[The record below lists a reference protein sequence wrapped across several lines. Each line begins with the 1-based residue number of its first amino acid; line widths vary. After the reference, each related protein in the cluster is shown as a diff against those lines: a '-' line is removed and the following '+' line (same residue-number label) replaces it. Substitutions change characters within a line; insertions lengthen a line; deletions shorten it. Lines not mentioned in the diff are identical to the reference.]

1 LPAVLIVAGLWFKG
15 GVWFLS
21 ANRFSIPKEKGS
33 GLNMIW
39 PAIPLSLLLLALALS
54 RSFSSEWTWEPPMLL
69 PALNLLFLTLIP
81 GLIAVLGARSY
92 LQSGRL
98 GLLLLGAGAAAL
110 GLTSL
115 LTGWYLKTPGGINI
129 TVTIYNSGFLL
140 AGLLH
145 LTGVIVMA
153 ERGVFTEQSRRLR
166 WPALAIAYTLVAA
179 VIMILAAAAWQA
191 RLPLFFLQGVGP
203 TPLRQA
209 VLGAAVGTFLLS
221 ALLILNIYRES
232 RSRFLY
238 WYGWGLALIALGLVA
253 ILTITRV
260 GGMVNWIGRIA
271 QFLGGI
277 YLLIAVISARRA
289 RMSAAEVVAELSRQ
303 PRELHA
309 AIFQNSLD
317 GILVMISDGRIID
330 ANAQACA
337 MLGYSPAGIREISMD
352 RILDKRHPNTADLLK
367 NLAYMGKWKGDT
379 HLIRGDG
386 SLFSVEISA
395 SGFKTRQGSELLTF
409 MIRDN
414 TWREQA
420 EAHLR
425 ESEERYRGLFNSMSE
440 GFALAEMIYDDS
452 GRARDYR
459 FLEVNPAFGRITG
472 IAVEATAGRTAK
484 ELVPALEPQWIESF
498 AQVVETGNP
507 VRFEKYSHALQK
519 WFEVMAFSPKPNQ
532 FAMVFDDVTERE
544 HHREMMEHQ
553 RELLLGIIENIPIM
567 IAIHEP
573 RRKTFTFNR
582 AFRDTLGCS
591 ETDFSRHTPP
601 DPPETAQCVVMRDVL
616 SAAESGWRDLAI
628 TTISGEMVES
638 SWSGF
643 RLSDETCIGIGI
655 DIRDRKRTERLLK
668 EAQMVLEEKV
678 RERTEQLQSTVQALE
693 NEILERRKAQSMLE
707 RLSRKTLQTMENDRQ
722 TVAKELHDSVS
733 ASMAAIKFGLE
744 AVSLDNGEVGVAA
757 DAVRQAIAYLAETIK
772 ESKRIAARLRPLMLE
787 DLGLLS
793 TIDWHVREFANSY
806 PRIAVIKK
814 ISVAEEEI
822 PEPLKIVVYRIL
834 QEALNNSARH
844 SNARQIVLHLSRE
857 SEDLF
862 LEVKDNGSGFN
873 PDELGQR
880 GDPLSG
886 HGLRSMQE
894 RAEICGGTFDL
905 KTGPQQ
911 GVRIRVRL
919 PLSVAGMV
927 YAVQTLT
934 EDTEHQHQRRV
945 SDRT

>member
-1 LPAVLIVAGLWFKG
+1 
-15 GVWFLS
+15 LS
-21 ANRFSIPKEKGS
+21 VNRLTLPKEKS
-33 GLNMIW
+33 SRLNLIW
-39 PAIPLSLLLLALALS
+39 PAIPLTLLLLALALS
-54 RSFSSEWTWEPPMLL
+54 RSIPSEWTWDPPMLL
-69 PALNLLFLTLIP
+69 PALNLLFLTFIP
-81 GLIAVLGARSY
+81 GLIAMLAARSY

-98 GLLLLGAGAAAL
+98 GLLLLGAGVL
-110 GLTSL
+110 SLSLTSML
-115 LTGWYLKTPGGINI
+115 SGWYVKTAGGINT

-166 WPALAIAYTLVAA
+166 WPLLSIAYTLVAA
-179 VIMILAAAAWQA
+179 LIIILAVSAWQA
-191 RLPLFFLQGVGP
+191 RLPLFFIQGIGP
-203 TPLRQA
+203 TPLRQI
-209 VLGAAVGTFLLS
+209 VLGLAVGTFLIS

-253 ILTITRV
+253 ILTIIRV
-260 GGMVNWIGRIA
+260 GGIVNWIGRIA

-277 YLLIAVISARRA
+277 YLLAAVISARRA
-289 RMSAAEVVAELSRQ
+289 RLSAGEVVAELSRQ

-309 AIFQNSLD
+309 AIFDSSLD
-317 GILVMISDGRIID
+317 GILVMLSDGRIID

-337 MLGYSPAGIREISMD
+337 MLGYSHVKICGTSMD
-352 RILDKRHPNTADLLK
+352 RILDKQHPNTADLFK
-367 NLAYMGKWKGDT
+367 RLAGRGKWKGDT
-379 HLIRGDG
+379 NMIRGDG
-386 SLFSVEISA
+386 SHFPAEIAA

-409 MIRDN
+409 MIRDI
-414 TWREQA
+414 TWREEA

-440 GFALAEMIYDDS
+440 GFALAEVVYDES
-452 GRARDYR
+452 GVARDFR

-472 IAVEATAGRTAK
+472 VEAQTAPGRTAL
-484 ELVPALEPQWIESF
+484 ELVPDLESHWIEIF
-498 AQVVETGNP
+498 AQVVETGQP
-507 VRFEKYSHALQK
+507 VWFEKYSDALRK
-519 WFEVMAFSPKPNQ
+519 WFQVTAFSPNPRQ
-532 FAMVFDDVTERE
+532 FAIVFNDVTERE
-544 HHREMMEHQ
+544 RHREMMEHQ

-573 RRKTFTFNR
+573 HRDAFTFNR
-582 AFRDTLGCS
+582 AFRDTLGWNEVGFGGLETGSPS
-591 ETDFSRHTPP
+591 EISQH
-601 DPPETAQCVVMRDVL
+601 EVVHDILL
-616 SAAESGWRDLAI
+616 SPKGKWRDLVV
-628 TTISGEMVES
+628 TTKNGEAVES

-643 RLSDETCIGIGI
+643 CLSDETCIAIGL

-668 EAQMVLEEKV
+668 EAQLVLEEKV
-678 RERTEQLQSTVQALE
+678 RERTEQLESTVQVLE
-693 NEILERRKAQSMLE
+693 YEILERRKAQSMLE

-744 AVSLDNGEVGVAA
+744 AVSPEDDVNGNAA
-757 DAVRQAIAYLAETIK
+757 GAIRQAIDYLSETIK

-793 TIDWHVREFANSY
+793 TIDWHVREFANTY

-814 ISVAEEEI
+814 LSVAEDEI
-822 PEPLKIVVYRIL
+822 PEPLKIVVYRIM
-834 QEALNNSARH
+834 QEALNNCARH
-844 SNARQIVLHLSRE
+844 SGAQQVIIRLSRK
-857 SEDLF
+857 SEDLL
-862 LEVKDNGSGFN
+862 LEIEDNGSGFN
-873 PDELGQR
+873 PEEIGQR

-905 KTGPQQ
+905 QTGSQQ
-911 GVRIRVRL
+911 GVRISVHL
-919 PLSVAGMV
+919 PLSVAGMFF
-927 YAVQTLT
+927 ADLTRIEERDQTRK
-934 EDTEHQHQRRV
+934 RRA
-945 SDRT
+945 SDWPAP